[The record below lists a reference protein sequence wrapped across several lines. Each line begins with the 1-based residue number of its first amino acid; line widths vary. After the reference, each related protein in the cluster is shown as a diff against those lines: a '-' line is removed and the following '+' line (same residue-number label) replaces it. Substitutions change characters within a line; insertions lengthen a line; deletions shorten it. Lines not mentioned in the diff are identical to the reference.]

1 LEESLQLLNHSL
13 LHNQVRMGIL
23 IFCGLNPLFF
33 IPLSVLLEDLF
44 LLLSLVTMCVQ
55 VGVNVTLGLD
65 LLPARF

>member
-1 LEESLQLLNHSL
+1 
-13 LHNQVRMGIL
+13 MGIL